1 LFILIIGIY
10 SPFCQISDLL
20 VSSVA
25 PNVHLSV
32 SVWVKFFMGHVF
44 KWVWFKMGHGVN
56 DQASGVIITSAKVF
70 MGLVNKW

>member
-1 LFILIIGIY
+1 M
-10 SPFCQISDLL
+10 
-20 VSSVA
+20 
-25 PNVHLSV
+25 